1 MDYLLLSRFLFC
13 RNIIIIIIKYF
24 DKETVS
30 LMGEKG
36 KTRGGGV
43 MVVQRKIKYGVF
55 FSPLLSRELL
65 FKI

>member
-24 DKETVS
+24 DKEETVS

-36 KTRGGGV
+36 KTRGGGDGGT
-43 MVVQRKIKYGVF
+43 K
-55 FSPLLSRELL
+55 EN
-65 FKI
+65 